1 MEFSQ
6 QINPE
11 WFDPKRIDPEMQ
23 ELNRQLEQQSR
34 DNPARWEMALEVER
48 GRTPGNGI
56 LQPSSIAEGV
66 SAENFLIDGPGGKLL
81 IRKLSAKSG
90 TTPAGVYLHHHGGG
104 MCMGSAH
111 GQDGM
116 LSNIVLNANVVV
128 LSVEYRLAPEHP
140 FPAAP
145 ADAEAAA
152 WWLVRNAAKE
162 FGTEKLVL
170 GGESAGA
177 YMSVMATLRL
187 RDRHDYT
194 GLAGINLN
202 QGAYDLRMT
211 PSVKASDEG
220 LLVNRRSYHAL
231 MNRFVPGELRNDP
244 EVSPLFYDLKNL
256 PPALFTAGSNDPCL
270 DDSLFMYMRWIA
282 AGNQAGLEVFPG
294 GFHGFMMFNTAMAQ
308 TANARIVRFVR
319 QACGSD

>member
-11 WFDPKRIDPEMQ
+11 WFDPKRIDFEMQ

-48 GRTPGNGI
+48 SRAPGNGI
-56 LQPSSIAEGV
+56 LQPLPIVDGVAAED
-66 SAENFLIDGPGGKLL
+66 FHIDGPGGKLL
-81 IRKLSAKSG
+81 IRKLTAKSG
-90 TTPAGVYLHHHGGG
+90 TAPDGVYLHHHGGG

-116 LSNIVLNANVVV
+116 LSHIVLSANVVV

-152 WWLVRNAAKE
+152 WWLVRNAARE

-187 RDRHDYT
+187 RDRHGYT

-244 EVSPLFYDLKNL
+244 EVSPLFYNLSHL

-294 GFHGFMMFNTAMAQ
+294 GFHGFMVFNTAMAQ
-308 TANARIVRFVR
+308 KANTRIVRFIR